1 MARLG
6 FRPSPE
12 LLNHLLF
19 MAYVKAEQLNAQELA
34 NLGWALATMQVC
46 ALVRALDFS
55 AGPRMCSRYH
65 GCRTCHSVVYED
77 RSFSQG
83 AIPKL

>member
-6 FRPSPE
+6 FRPSPD

-46 ALVRALDFS
+46 ALVRALDVS
-55 AGPRMCSRYH
+55 TGPGMCSRYH
-65 GCRTCHSVVYED
+65 SCRICHSFVYKD
-77 RSFSQG
+77 RPFSQG
-83 AIPKL
+83 AIRKL